1 MKPQSQR
8 QLRAGELV
16 RRAVSDILAEGH
28 IHDPGLA
35 GLSVTVTEARVSPD
49 LRHATVFIAVLGQ
62 ADVRQAAGALNRAAG
77 YIQKQLGREIDMKFT
92 PKLNFVADESFEAA
106 QHVDEVLAR
115 PGVQRDLD
123 HGDEDE

>member
-16 RRAVSDILAEGH
+16 RRAVSDILGEGH
-28 IHDPGLA
+28 VHDPGLA

-92 PKLNFVADESFEAA
+92 PKLHFVADESFEAA

-123 HGDEDE
+123 HGDDDE